1 MDRDVLDGLLRPQ
14 SIAVVGA
21 STTKGK
27 IGHTVVEKILE
38 GGYEGEVYPINPK
51 ADEILR
57 LKAYP
62 SVLDVPGE
70 IDAAVIVVPAPTVP
84 QVAKECGEKG
94 VKGLIII
101 ASGFSEAG
109 HPELEEEVVKIARQY
124 GMRVLGPNVV
134 GILSNSD
141 KCNASFAP
149 FLPLPGKAAMVSQS
163 GALLVA
169 MDASTYTRNV
179 GFDKM
184 IPLGNTSDVNFGDVI
199 EWLNEDENVTCI
211 SLYIEG
217 MKDGRHFIEATCAS
231 KKPIVALKS
240 GVSKHGAAA
249 AASHTGSLAGSGEV
263 YTAAFDQ
270 TGVVH
275 ADSLNNLFDR
285 TQALSLQP
293 AMEGTNLLVITN
305 GGGVGVLS
313 TDAAERYDLPLQF
326 APDDLQAELKTY
338 MPEYG
343 SAKNP
348 VDLTGMVRA
357 EHYYGSVSCALK
369 HDWVDALVVLY
380 CRTPMTDPMKIAEG
394 ICEAVN
400 DADQT
405 DKPVAVSFIGGEA
418 SDEAMQW
425 LVEQGLPAYDEPSA
439 AVNAIA
445 ALHEYAQ
452 NHIAEP
458 FQPFDDAD
466 EELARSIIEQA
477 QAEGRSHLTEIES
490 HRVFQAY
497 GLPVAETAL
506 ATDED
511 EAVARADE
519 IGYPVAMKIASPD
532 VLHKSDTGGVEID
545 VQNADMVREAYRAI
559 LENVRAR
566 QADAEIEGLVV
577 QAMAPSGGTEVILG
591 SVNDLSF
598 GPTVMFGLGGIFVE
612 VLNDVVFRVAPIS
625 KRVAHD
631 MLTDVDSAPILE
643 GVRGE
648 KPRDR
653 QALAEALSRY
663 SQLVTDLGDLIAE
676 SDANPAIVYAEGQ
689 GLTIVDARI
698 ILKTS

>member
-38 GGYEGEVYPINPK
+38 GGYEGDVYPINPN
-51 ADEILR
+51 ADEILG

-70 IDAAVIVVPAPTVP
+70 IDAAVIVVPAPIVP
-84 QVAKECGEKG
+84 QVAEECGEKG

-109 HPELEEEVVKIARQY
+109 HPELEQEVVDIAHEH
-124 GMRVLGPNVV
+124 GMRVLGPNIV

-169 MDASTYTRNV
+169 MNASTYTRHV

-199 EWLNEDENVTCI
+199 DWLNDDENVTCI

-217 MKDGRHFIEATCAS
+217 VKDGRRFIETARAA

-240 GVSKHGAAA
+240 GVSEHGAAA

-270 TGVVH
+270 AGIIY

-293 AMEGTNLLVITN
+293 AMKGTNLLVITN

-313 TDAAERYDLPLQF
+313 SDAAERYDVPLQF
-326 APDDLQAELKTY
+326 APDDLQAELKEF

-357 EHYYGSVSCALK
+357 EHYYGSVSRALE

-380 CRTPMTDPMKIAEG
+380 CRTPMTDPMKIARG
-394 ICEAVN
+394 ICDAVK
-400 DADQT
+400 DAGEI

-425 LVEQGLPAYDEPSA
+425 LVKRGVPAYDEPSA

-445 ALHEYAQ
+445 ALRECAQ
-452 NHIAEP
+452 NHAAEP
-458 FQPFDDAD
+458 FRRFDDVD
-466 EELARSIIEQA
+466 EEQARAIVAQA
-477 QAEGRSHLTEIES
+477 RAEGRRHLTELES
-490 HRVFQAY
+490 HHVFRAY
-497 GLPVAETAL
+497 GLPVVETAL
-506 ATDED
+506 AADED

-519 IGYPVAMKIASPD
+519 LGYPVAMKIASPD
-532 VLHKSDTGGVEID
+532 VLHKSDAGGVEVD
-545 VQNADMVREAYRAI
+545 VQDAEAVREAYQAI
-559 LENVRAR
+559 LENVRTYKP
-566 QADAEIEGLVV
+566 DAGIEGVVV
-577 QAMAPSGGTEVILG
+577 QAMAPPEGTEVILG

-625 KRVAHD
+625 EGEARD

-643 GVRGE
+643 GVRGQ

-653 QALAEALSRY
+653 AALAEALSRY
-663 SQLVTDLGDLIAE
+663 SQLVTDLGDAIAE

-689 GLTIVDARI
+689 GLTVVDARI
-698 ILKTS
+698 ILKEA